1 VQDIIQD
8 TLKILDGKFKF
19 KNIKLILDIEKVQN
33 KIFKIDV
40 MRLQQ
45 VLINLIMNAIK
56 YSTEY
61 AAIEI

>member
-1 VQDIIQD
+1 MQDIIQD